1 MSLLKE
7 RLIVDFTNMC
17 AKIIYLDFLLL
28 KAVSSTLTS
37 WEFSDLD
44 DILYFYVST
53 QSARESEKTLINQT
67 HFSSLEVVWNW

>member
-17 AKIIYLDFLLL
+17 AKIIYLDFLLS

-37 WEFSDLD
+37 WEFSGSD
-44 DILYFYVST
+44 DILYSYVST
-53 QSARESEKTLINQT
+53 QSARESEETLINQT
-67 HFSSLEVVWNW
+67 YFLSLEVVWNW